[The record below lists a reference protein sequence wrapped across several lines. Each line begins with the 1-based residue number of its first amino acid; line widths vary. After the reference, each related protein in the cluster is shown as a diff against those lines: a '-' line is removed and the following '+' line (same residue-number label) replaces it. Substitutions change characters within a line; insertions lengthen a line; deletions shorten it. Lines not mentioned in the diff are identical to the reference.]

1 MDIILKAVVFEK
13 IISFL
18 HFIYTY
24 DLLPSGRED
33 KNTASEPTVSRSK
46 RFHLRSRN
54 FKKCVYNG
62 RVRVLTTWIGWSE
75 SDIHMRECVN
85 KTYDLL
91 ISFFILT
98 CEPLISCSK

>member
-1 MDIILKAVVFEK
+1 MYYVLMVSEAKSTD
-13 IISFL
+13 
-18 HFIYTY
+18 
-24 DLLPSGRED
+24 
-33 KNTASEPTVSRSK
+33 ASEPTVSGSK

-54 FKKCVYNG
+54 FEKCVYYS
-62 RVRVLTTWIGWSE
+62 RVRALTTWIGSSE
-75 SDIHMRECVN
+75 SDIHVCVCVCVN